1 MYLMEEPIPRVKAE
15 AIRAVTKALAN
26 IRYVPKSE
34 SNLFPDYVL
43 PAMNNLAN
51 HDSVVRSV
59 LCVYRLEGLR
69 IDDPLK
75 EYIIMLYSLALLNTF
90 GFLNL

>member
-51 HDSVVRSV
+51 HDSVVRSISHIRRKDGNNT
-59 LCVYRLEGLR
+59 LT
-69 IDDPLK
+69 
-75 EYIIMLYSLALLNTF
+75 ALLNTF
-90 GFLNL
+90 DFLTL

>member
-1 MYLMEEPIPRVKAE
+1 MEEPIPRVKAE
-15 AIRAVTKALAN
+15 AIRVVTKALSN

-51 HDSVVRSV
+51 HDSVVRSICHIRKKGGNNT
-59 LCVYRLEGLR
+59 LT
-69 IDDPLK
+69 
-75 EYIIMLYSLALLNTF
+75 ALLNTD